1 MKKVSVIILNWNGRK
16 LLEQFLPNVLKY
28 SLANDCEVVV
38 ADNGSSDNSVTFL
51 EKNFPDVPLILFD
64 KNYGFAE
71 GYNKAIRQVDS
82 QYVVLLNS
90 DVEVSENWLS
100 TLVLYM
106 DEHSDT
112 VAVQPKIRSFRH
124 REQFEYAG
132 AAGGFIDRFAYPFCR
147 GRILED
153 VENDEGQY
161 DSIIPI
167 FWATGACLCIRRNEY
182 LEAGGL
188 DAGFF
193 AHMEE
198 IDLCWRLNAR
208 GYKIECVPSSV
219 VFHVGG
225 ASLDKENPHKTYLNF
240 RNNLLMIYKNV
251 PRGMAFGI
259 LSIRFILD
267 FAACLHLLLNGK
279 FENARSVIKAQSD
292 FFKMLPSYRIL
303 REENLKKIAAD
314 HIETQFGGSILWNYY
329 FKGKKTYQSVFGSRL
344 KR

>member
-16 LLEQFLPNVLKY
+16 LLEQFLPNVLEY
-28 SLANDCEVVV
+28 SLAIDFEVIV
-38 ADNGSSDNSVTFL
+38 ADNGSSDDSVPFL

-71 GYNKAIRQVDS
+71 GYNKAIQQVDS

-100 TLVLYM
+100 TLVSYM
-106 DEHSDT
+106 DEHPDT

-161 DSIIPI
+161 DNIIPI

-251 PRGMAFGI
+251 PRGKLFSI
-259 LSIRFILD
+259 LSARFILD

-279 FENARSVIKAQSD
+279 FENARAVIKAQSD
-292 FFKMLPSYRIL
+292 FFEMLPSYRIL
-303 REENLKKIAAD
+303 RKENLKKIAID

-329 FKGKKTYQSVFGSRL
+329 AKGKKTYQAIFGL
-344 KR
+344 KLNK